1 MKKQTNNE
9 TVEQFQSKRIQG
21 CEELTDMMT
30 ELARLMQLAEQ
41 ITADYYEKNPKSWAV
56 LFTTDDMQERLRE
69 MIEAVELNVNGHIA
83 SGWEVP
89 S

>member
-9 TVEQFQSKRIQG
+9 TVEQFQSKRITG
-21 CEELTDMMT
+21 CKELTYMMT

-41 ITADYYEKNPKSWAV
+41 ITMDYYERNPKSWAV
-56 LFTTDDMQERLRE
+56 LFTTDDMMERISE
-69 MIEAVELNVNGHIA
+69 MTKAVEQNVNGHIA